1 MYAGVAHKG
10 TPPSSHCNNRR
21 SMKMI
26 FPHSSGAQTPNF
38 YTRIIKTLDKVRLLA
53 LAPVSVA
60 LDPTLTQKTDILQLC
75 RYVLQIEIDGYRSL
89 CFRYLDPG
97 SGSSICDPRTFSGL
111 DPTCLLH
118 CKYVLR
124 FRCVYRSLV
133 LAYRNE

>member
-38 YTRIIKTLDKVRLLA
+38 YTRLIKTIDKVHLLA

-75 RYVLQIEIDGYRSL
+75 RYVLQIEINGYRSL

-97 SGSSICDPRTFSGL
+97 SGSSICDPRTVFF
-111 DPTCLLH
+111 
-118 CKYVLR
+118 LR
-124 FRCVYRSLV
+124 LRSDISAALQICAPI
-133 LAYRNE
+133 LNHFIQW